1 MRRKKPF
8 SILNLLIIILSII
21 LAISILITVFIVRD
35 VGNDYYPSES
45 SFYYSLNSQE
55 YSALTRRYYDNAAGH
70 EDNPHVKKVGEYYAV
85 GLYFEKAFFAN
96 AYKKAGNPEAEKK
109 YRQQMEE
116 IEPEMGQL
124 SAEKQQILKIFP
136 DL

>member
-1 MRRKKPF
+1 MPRKKRF

-21 LAISILITVFIVRD
+21 LAISILITIFIVRD
-35 VGNDYYPSES
+35 VGNTYYASES
-45 SFYYSLNSQE
+45 SLYYSLNSKE
-55 YSALTRRYYDNAAGH
+55 YSSLADRYYDNAAGN
-70 EDNPHVKKVGEYYAV
+70 EDNPHVKKVEEYYAV

-96 AYKKAGNPEAEKK
+96 AYKKAGDPEAEKK

-116 IEPEMGQL
+116 LEPKMGQL
-124 SAEKQQILKIFP
+124 SAEKEQILKIFP

>member
-35 VGNDYYPSES
+35 VGNTYFPSES

-55 YSALTRRYYDNAAGH
+55 YSALTRRYYDNAAGN
-70 EDNPHVKKVGEYYAV
+70 EDNSHVRKVAE
-85 GLYFEKAFFAN
+85 AFFAN

-116 IEPEMGQL
+116 LDPKMGQL